1 MLQFGAANAQNFTPS
16 KSGFQQ
22 GQNGGGS
29 GNTNVNNQGY
39 NQNGNYQNGNN
50 QNGNYQNGNYPNGNY
65 QNGNNQ
71 NGNYQNGNNQG
82 YNPNGNKLAQNANSN
97 VNDLKA
103 AIAKCEQSP
112 IVITNAFGNYK
123 FGMSE
128 REFIKVTKA
137 AIKAK
142 QAKRNSIGNV
152 EYKMNFADGRTYSLI
167 LANAAFFKDKLCGLD
182 FVFERFDG
190 GMSDL
195 IMEEI
200 MQGDRFQD
208 MDQYAVPMG
217 FIYLKD
223 NLEVILSRGTLSYMN
238 LSVVNQRAKENAEQ
252 NHLSRDAF

>member
-1 MLQFGAANAQNFTPS
+1 MSNASNANA
-16 KSGFQQ
+16 
-22 GQNGGGS
+22 
-29 GNTNVNNQGY
+29 
-39 NQNGNYQNGNN
+39 
-50 QNGNYQNGNYPNGNY
+50 
-65 QNGNNQ
+65 
-71 NGNYQNGNNQG
+71 
-82 YNPNGNKLAQNANSN
+82 A
-97 VNDLKA
+97 DLKA

-123 FGMSE
+123 FGMTE
-128 REFIKVTKA
+128 KEFVKVTKA

-152 EYKMNFADGRTYSLI
+152 EYEMSFADGRTYSLI

-190 GMSDL
+190 GMSDI

-217 FIYLKD
+217 YVYLKD
-223 NLEVILSRGTLSYMN
+223 NLEVILSRGRLSYMN
-238 LSVVNQRAKENAEQ
+238 LSVVNQRAKENAER

>member
-1 MLQFGAANAQNFTPS
+1 MKRLFIIATALLLQVGVASAQNFTPG
-16 KSGFQQ
+16 KSGVSGNNGYQQ
-22 GQNGGGS
+22 SQIVNS
-29 GNTNVNNQGY
+29 NTNVNVVSNA
-39 NQNGNYQNGNN
+39 
-50 QNGNYQNGNYPNGNY
+50 P
-65 QNGNNQ
+65 
-71 NGNYQNGNNQG
+71 
-82 YNPNGNKLAQNANSN
+82 NANAA
-97 VNDLKA
+97 DLKA

-128 REFIKVTKA
+128 KEFVKVTKA

-152 EYKMNFADGRTYSLI
+152 EYEMSFADGRTYSLI

-190 GMSDL
+190 GMSDI

-217 FIYLKD
+217 YVYLKD
-223 NLEVILSRGTLSYMN
+223 NLEVILSRGRLSYMN
-238 LSVVNQRAKENAEQ
+238 LSVVNQRAKENAER

>member
-1 MLQFGAANAQNFTPS
+1 MKRLFIIATALLLQVGVASAQNFTPG
-16 KSGFQQ
+16 KSGVSGNNGYQQ
-22 GQNGGGS
+22 SQIVNS
-29 GNTNVNNQGY
+29 NTNVNVVSNA
-39 NQNGNYQNGNN
+39 
-50 QNGNYQNGNYPNGNY
+50 P
-65 QNGNNQ
+65 
-71 NGNYQNGNNQG
+71 
-82 YNPNGNKLAQNANSN
+82 NANAA
-97 VNDLKA
+97 DLKA

-123 FGMSE
+123 FGMTE
-128 REFIKVTKA
+128 KEFVKVTKA

-152 EYKMNFADGRTYSLI
+152 EYEMSFADGRTYSLI

-190 GMSDL
+190 GMSDI

-217 FIYLKD
+217 YVYLKD
-223 NLEVILSRGTLSYMN
+223 NLEVILSRGRLSYMN
-238 LSVVNQRAKENAEQ
+238 LSVVNQRAKENAER

>member
-1 MLQFGAANAQNFTPS
+1 MEFGRTSFYR
-16 KSGFQQ
+16 QQ
-22 GQNGGGS
+22 SQIVNS
-29 GNTNVNNQGY
+29 NTNVNVVSN
-39 NQNGNYQNGNN
+39 
-50 QNGNYQNGNYPNGNY
+50 
-65 QNGNNQ
+65 
-71 NGNYQNGNNQG
+71 
-82 YNPNGNKLAQNANSN
+82 ASNANAA
-97 VNDLKA
+97 DLKA

-128 REFIKVTKA
+128 KEFVKVTKA

-152 EYKMNFADGRTYSLI
+152 EYEMNFADGRTYSLI

-190 GMSDL
+190 GMSDI

-217 FIYLKD
+217 YVYLKD
-223 NLEVILSRGTLSYMN
+223 NLEVILSRGRLSYMN
-238 LSVVNQRAKENAEQ
+238 LSVVNQRAKENAER

>member
-1 MLQFGAANAQNFTPS
+1 MKRLFIIATALLLQVGVASAQNFTPG
-16 KSGFQQ
+16 KSGVSGNNGYQQ
-22 GQNGGGS
+22 SQIVNS
-29 GNTNVNNQGY
+29 NTNVNVVSN
-39 NQNGNYQNGNN
+39 
-50 QNGNYQNGNYPNGNY
+50 
-65 QNGNNQ
+65 
-71 NGNYQNGNNQG
+71 
-82 YNPNGNKLAQNANSN
+82 ASNANAA
-97 VNDLKA
+97 DLKA

-128 REFIKVTKA
+128 KEFVKVTKA

-152 EYKMNFADGRTYSLI
+152 EYEMSFADGRTYSLI

-190 GMSDL
+190 GMSDI

-217 FIYLKD
+217 YVYLKD
-223 NLEVILSRGTLSYMN
+223 NLEVILSRGRLSYMN
-238 LSVVNQRAKENAEQ
+238 LSVVNQRAKENAER

>member
-1 MLQFGAANAQNFTPS
+1 MKRLFIIATALLLQVGVASAQNFTPG
-16 KSGFQQ
+16 KSGVSGNNGYQQ
-22 GQNGGGS
+22 SQIVNS
-29 GNTNVNNQGY
+29 NTNVNVVSN
-39 NQNGNYQNGNN
+39 
-50 QNGNYQNGNYPNGNY
+50 
-65 QNGNNQ
+65 
-71 NGNYQNGNNQG
+71 
-82 YNPNGNKLAQNANSN
+82 ASNANAA
-97 VNDLKA
+97 DLKA

-123 FGMSE
+123 FGMTE
-128 REFIKVTKA
+128 KEFVKVTKA

-152 EYKMNFADGRTYSLI
+152 EYEMSFADGRTYSLI

-190 GMSDL
+190 GMSDI

-217 FIYLKD
+217 YVYLKD
-223 NLEVILSRGTLSYMN
+223 NLEVILSRGRLSYMN
-238 LSVVNQRAKENAEQ
+238 LSVVNQRAKENAER

>member
-1 MLQFGAANAQNFTPS
+1 MKRLFIIATALLLQVGVASAQNFTPG
-16 KSGFQQ
+16 KSGVSGNNGYQQ
-22 GQNGGGS
+22 SQIVNS
-29 GNTNVNNQGY
+29 NTNVNVVS
-39 NQNGNYQNGNN
+39 
-50 QNGNYQNGNYPNGNY
+50 
-65 QNGNNQ
+65 
-71 NGNYQNGNNQG
+71 
-82 YNPNGNKLAQNANSN
+82 NASN
-97 VNDLKA
+97 TNAADLKA

-128 REFIKVTKA
+128 KEFVKVTKA

-152 EYKMNFADGRTYSLI
+152 EYEMNFADGRTYSLI
-167 LANAAFFKDKLCGLD
+167 LANAEFFKDKLCGLV

-190 GMSDL
+190 GMSDI

-217 FIYLKD
+217 YVYLKD
-223 NLEVILSRGTLSYMN
+223 NLEVILSRGRLSYMN
-238 LSVVNQRAKENAEQ
+238 RSVVNQRAKENAER

>member
-1 MLQFGAANAQNFTPS
+1 MKRLFIIAPALLLQVGVASAQNFTPG
-16 KSGFQQ
+16 KSGVSGNNGYQQ
-22 GQNGGGS
+22 SQIVNS
-29 GNTNVNNQGY
+29 NTNVNVVS
-39 NQNGNYQNGNN
+39 
-50 QNGNYQNGNYPNGNY
+50 
-65 QNGNNQ
+65 
-71 NGNYQNGNNQG
+71 
-82 YNPNGNKLAQNANSN
+82 NASN
-97 VNDLKA
+97 ATAADLKA

-128 REFIKVTKA
+128 KEFVKVTKA

-152 EYKMNFADGRTYSLI
+152 EYEMNFADGRTYSLI
-167 LANAAFFKDKLCGLD
+167 LANAAFLKDKLCGLD

-190 GMSDL
+190 GMSDI

-217 FIYLKD
+217 YVYLKD
-223 NLEVILSRGTLSYMN
+223 NLEVILSRGRLSYMN
-238 LSVVNQRAKENAEQ
+238 RSVVNQRAKENAER

>member
-1 MLQFGAANAQNFTPS
+1 MKRLFILAAALLLQVGIVSAQNFTPGR
-16 KSGFQQ
+16 SGFSGNNGYQQ
-22 GQNGGGS
+22 SQTVNN
-29 GNTNVNNQGY
+29 NTNVNGAVN
-39 NQNGNYQNGNN
+39 
-50 QNGNYQNGNYPNGNY
+50 
-65 QNGNNQ
+65 
-71 NGNYQNGNNQG
+71 
-82 YNPNGNKLAQNANSN
+82 ASNANAN
-97 VNDLKA
+97 VDDLKA

-112 IVITNAFGNYK
+112 IVITSAFGNYK

-128 REFIKVTKA
+128 KEFVKVTKA

-152 EYKMNFADGRTYSLI
+152 EYEMSFADGRTYSLI

-190 GMSDL
+190 GMSDI

-217 FIYLKD
+217 YVYLKD
-223 NLEVILSRGTLSYMN
+223 NLEVILSRGRLSYMN
-238 LSVVNQRAKENAEQ
+238 LSVVNQRAKENAER

>member
-1 MLQFGAANAQNFTPS
+1 MKRLFIIATALLLQVGVASAQNFTPG
-16 KSGFQQ
+16 KSGVSGNNGYQQ
-22 GQNGGGS
+22 SQIVNS
-29 GNTNVNNQGY
+29 NTNVNVVSNA
-39 NQNGNYQNGNN
+39 
-50 QNGNYQNGNYPNGNY
+50 P
-65 QNGNNQ
+65 
-71 NGNYQNGNNQG
+71 
-82 YNPNGNKLAQNANSN
+82 NANAA
-97 VNDLKA
+97 DLKA

-128 REFIKVTKA
+128 KEFVKVTKA

-152 EYKMNFADGRTYSLI
+152 EYEMNFADGRTYSLI

-190 GMSDL
+190 GMSDI

-217 FIYLKD
+217 YVYLKD
-223 NLEVILSRGTLSYMN
+223 NLEVILSRGRLSYMN
-238 LSVVNQRAKENAEQ
+238 LSVVNQRAKENAER